1 MDLTGLDTLPKAQPT
16 LKEWKKQFS
25 ADEWDVIKDAL
36 LTKEAL
42 AVENFFKSQNTW
54 PFSDRKIYDLR
65 DKVKRG
71 DL

>member
-1 MDLTGLDTLPKAQPT
+1 MDLTGLDTLPKAKPT

-36 LTKEAL
+36 LTKEAS
-42 AVENFFKSQNTW
+42 AVEDFFKSQNRW

-65 DKVKRG
+65 GKVKQG

>member
-1 MDLTGLDTLPKAQPT
+1 MDLTGLDTLPKARPT
-16 LKEWKKQFS
+16 LEEWKKQFS
-25 ADEWDVIKDAL
+25 AEEWDVITHAL

-42 AVENFFKSQNTW
+42 AVENFFKSQNKW

-65 DKVKRG
+65 KKVDRG